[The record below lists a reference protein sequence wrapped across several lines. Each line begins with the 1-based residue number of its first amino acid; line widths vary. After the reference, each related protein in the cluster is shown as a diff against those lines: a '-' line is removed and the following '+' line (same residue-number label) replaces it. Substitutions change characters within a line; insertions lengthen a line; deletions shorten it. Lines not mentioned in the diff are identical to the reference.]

1 MNSNKTQ
8 KILFLTQEF
17 NSGGASY
24 LAIRLIK
31 KLITNYQV
39 DLLVVGRSND
49 EMFAELPQSVIA
61 YKLRPNIY
69 DIRGRFGSRNIIKQI
84 SYSKKLQVLDP
95 FKKSYDIVISTSI
108 FPSWQACIAHANINA
123 KHKIIFLV
131 DESLSRY
138 KNFRLGTKTAIDLS
152 ILCSETIVSV
162 SNSLFDSLVNACDS
176 LKDKRLIVLPPLIDN
191 AFDEYLVKESFKQT
205 KSPRRLSILTVAR
218 LVPGKR
224 IMDCLRI
231 HNELLNEGIFFDWY
245 VVGEGKEKNKIKHE
259 ITRLGLEDSFVLVG
273 AQKNIPEWMSNADI
287 FALFSDS
294 EGCPTVILEALHMK
308 CPVIT
313 TPVHGVS
320 EFIQSEVNGLIVSS
334 EINEMKHG
342 LKRLLTDEELRK
354 SFKNDLTNDSI
365 KSRID
370 INFNKLIDTFMEKE
384 SMQISIPL
392 VSILIPTYMQ
402 EASIDKAIA
411 RALMQNFESLE
422 VVVIDDC
429 SSDSTRDLCKK
440 WLKDPRFHYV
450 RNDENIGRVGNYRKA
465 LYNIARGQWV
475 LVLDGDDYLIAPNF
489 IEKCFILMKQ
499 YEQSEI
505 VFLQAGHTVKY
516 INSTKNDVEILPKID
531 ADHML
536 MCGGDYLK
544 FVFKTRFFT
553 HLGILYNR
561 KQAIKNNCYQL
572 DISSSDMDSFMRLA
586 LEGDVVLI
594 NDTVGCWVQNGLNA
608 SSNLA
613 INKVSENVVIFRDIA
628 NLAVQKAS
636 LSKVEI
642 DSLLTRY
649 EAHTLAYLYWNAIH
663 RESHTD
669 ISIAHLFKTINSIHP
684 SLFFT
689 KKIIKLMIKLVYLKF
704 KAISNES

>member
-1 MNSNKTQ
+1 LNSNKSQ
-8 KILFLTQEF
+8 KILFITQEF

-24 LAIRLIK
+24 LAIRLIR

-39 DLLVVGRSND
+39 DLLVVGRSDD
-49 EMFAELPQSVIA
+49 EMFSELPKSVIV
-61 YKLRPNIY
+61 YKLRPIMY
-69 DIRGRFGSRNIIKQI
+69 DIRGYFGSRNIIKQI
-84 SYSKKLQVLDP
+84 SYSKKLQLLNP
-95 FKKSYDIVISTSI
+95 FKSSYDIVISTSI

-162 SNSLFDSLVNACDS
+162 STSLFDSLVNACDS
-176 LKDKRLIVLPPLIDN
+176 LKSKRLIVLPPLIDN
-191 AFDEYLVKESFKQT
+191 AFDEYRVKEIFKQT
-205 KSPRRLSILTVAR
+205 KAPRRLFVLTVAR

-224 IMDCLRI
+224 IMDCLKI
-231 HNELLNEGIFFDWY
+231 HNELLKEGVFFDWY

-259 ITRLGLEDSFVLVG
+259 ITRLGLEDSFILVG
-273 AQKNIPEWMSNADI
+273 AQKNIAEWMSNADI

-313 TPVHGVS
+313 TAVHGVS
-320 EFIQSEVNGLIVSS
+320 EFIKSEVNGLIVSS
-334 EINEMKHG
+334 EINKIKHG
-342 LKRLLTDEELRK
+342 LKRLLIDEELRK
-354 SFKNDLTNDSI
+354 SFKNELKNDSI

-370 INFNKLIDTFMEKE
+370 INFNKLIDSFSEKKP
-384 SMQISIPL
+384 MQISIPL

-411 RALMQNFESLE
+411 SALMQNFESLE

-429 SSDSTRDLCKK
+429 SSDSTREICKK

-450 RNDENIGRVGNYRKA
+450 RNDENIGRVANYRKA

-475 LVLDGDDYLIAPNF
+475 VMLDGDDYLIAPNF
-489 IEKCFILMKQ
+489 IEKCFILMKK

-505 VFLQAGHTVKY
+505 VFFQAGHTVKY
-516 INSTKNDVEILPKID
+516 INSTKGDVKILPKID
-531 ADHML
+531 ADDML
-536 MCGGDYLK
+536 MNGGDYLK

-553 HLGILYNR
+553 HLGVLYNR

-628 NLAVQKAS
+628 NLAIQKA
-636 LSKVEI
+636 LLGKVEI

-663 RESHTD
+663 RESNTD